1 MEVFITD
8 KATGLALPALIG
20 GAVGIAFAPIF
31 VRLSQVGPTATAFW
45 RLALAIPLLL
55 LLESLRN
62 RERERPRK
70 PATKSDYALL
80 IAAGLFF
87 AGDLGIWHWSIYYTS
102 VANATL
108 LVNFMPIFVTI
119 GAWLLLDQRV
129 SRTFLVGLGAAMLGA
144 TLIIGT
150 SFSLS
155 LQSLRGDLL
164 ALLAA
169 LFYAS
174 YILTVTR
181 LRRDFS
187 VATILIWAGVVA
199 CAVLLPLTLLSG
211 ERFIPYDG
219 CGWLVLIALALV
231 SHIGGQGLIAFA
243 LAHLPAA
250 FSSVSLLLQPV
261 LATMFAWVLLNELIG
276 PEQAMGGALVLLG
289 ILIAR
294 RESQTG

>member
-1 MEVFITD
+1 
-8 KATGLALPALIG
+8 
-20 GAVGIAFAPIF
+20 
-31 VRLSQVGPTATAFW
+31 
-45 RLALAIPLLL
+45 
-55 LLESLRN
+55 
-62 RERERPRK
+62 
-70 PATKSDYALL
+70 L

-87 AGDLGIWHWSIYYTS
+87 AGDLGIWHWSINFTS

-119 GAWLLLDQRV
+119 GAWLLLNQRV
-129 SRTFLVGLGAAMLGA
+129 SRLFLVGLGAAMLGA

-150 SFSLS
+150 SFQLS
-155 LQSLRGDLL
+155 PQSIRGDLL

-187 VATILIWAGVVA
+187 AATILIWAGVVA
-199 CAVLLPLTLLSG
+199 CITLLPLSLVSS
-211 ERFIPYDG
+211 ERFLPIDG
-219 CGWLVLIALALV
+219 RGWLVLIALALV

-261 LATMFAWVLLNELIG
+261 LATVFAWLLLGEIIG
-276 PEQAMGGALVLLG
+276 PNQALGGALVLLG

-294 RESQTG
+294 RESRSG

>member
-1 MEVFITD
+1 
-8 KATGLALPALIG
+8 LALPLLW
-20 GAVGIAFAPIF
+20 FWLSLK
-31 VRLSQVGPTATAFW
+31 VRQD
-45 RLALAIPLLL
+45 
-55 LLESLRN
+55 
-62 RERERPRK
+62 ERPRR
-70 PATKSDYALL
+70 PATGIDYALL

-119 GAWLLLDQRV
+119 GAWILLDQRV
-129 SRTFLVGLGAAMLGA
+129 NQLFLVGLGVAMIGA

-150 SFSLS
+150 SFRLS
-155 LQSLRGDLL
+155 LGSIRGDLL

-169 LFYAS
+169 LFYAG

-187 VATILIWAGVVA
+187 VATILIWSGVVA
-199 CAVLLPLTLLSG
+199 CVVLLPLSLVSG
-211 ERFIPYDG
+211 EHFLPIDMH
-219 CGWLVLIALALV
+219 GWLVLIALALV

-261 LATMFAWVLLNELIG
+261 LAALFAWVLLGELLG
-276 PEQAMGGALVLLG
+276 PSQVLGGALVLLG

-294 RESQTG
+294 RESHT

>member
-1 MEVFITD
+1 M
-8 KATGLALPALIG
+8 IG

-31 VRLSQVGPTATAFW
+31 VRLSQAGPTATAFW
-45 RLALAIPLLL
+45 RLALALPLLWL
-55 LLESLRN
+55 WTSLRV
-62 RERERPRK
+62 RKEERPRR
-70 PATKSDYALL
+70 PSTRIDYALL

-87 AGDLGIWHWSIYYTS
+87 AGDLGIWHWSIHYTS

-108 LVNFMPIFVTI
+108 LVNFMPIFVTV
-119 GAWLLLDQRV
+119 GAWLLLNQRV
-129 SRTFLVGLGAAMLGA
+129 SRVFLVGLGAAMFGA

-150 SFSLS
+150 SFRLS

-187 VATILIWAGVVA
+187 VATILVWAGVVA
-199 CAVLLPLTLLSG
+199 CVVLLPLSLVSG
-211 ERFIPYDG
+211 ERFIPYEVR
-219 CGWLVLIALALV
+219 GWLVLFALALV
-231 SHIGGQGLIAFA
+231 SHIMGQGLIAFA

-261 LATMFAWVLLNELIG
+261 LATVFAWVLLDELIG
-276 PEQAMGGALVLLG
+276 PWQALGGALVLLG

>member
-1 MEVFITD
+1 V
-8 KATGLALPALIG
+8 PALIG

-31 VRLSQVGPTATAFW
+31 VRLSQAGPTATAFW
-45 RLALAIPLLL
+45 RLALAVPLLWL
-55 LLESLRN
+55 WTSWGN
-62 RERERPRK
+62 KKTKHPRQ
-70 PATKSDYALL
+70 PSSGSDYALL

-87 AGDLGIWHWSIYYTS
+87 AGDLGIWHWSINFTS

-129 SRTFLVGLGAAMLGA
+129 SRTFLLGLVAAMAGA
-144 TLIIGT
+144 TLIIGS
-150 SFSLS
+150 SFNLS
-155 LQSLRGDLL
+155 LESMRGDLL

-181 LRRDFS
+181 LRREFS
-187 VATILIWAGVVA
+187 TTTIMIWAGVVA
-199 CAVLLPLTLLSG
+199 CAVLLPLSLVSA
-211 ERFIPYDG
+211 ERFLPLDLR
-219 CGWLVLIALALV
+219 GWLVLIALALI
-231 SHIGGQGLIAFA
+231 SHIGGQGLIAYA

-261 LATMFAWVLLNELIG
+261 LATVFAWLLLGELIS
-276 PEQAMGGALVLLG
+276 PSQALGGALVLVG
-289 ILIAR
+289 IMIAR
-294 RESQTG
+294 RESRAR

>member
-1 MEVFITD
+1 MEVFITG
-8 KATGLALPALIG
+8 KVSRLALPALIG

-45 RLALAIPLLL
+45 RLALALPLLWMWA
-55 LLESLRN
+55 SLRV
-62 RERERPRK
+62 RKDERPRR
-70 PATKSDYALL
+70 PATRIDYALL

-87 AGDLGIWHWSIYYTS
+87 AGDLGIWHWSIHYTS

-129 SRTFLVGLGAAMLGA
+129 SRIFLVGLGAAMLGA

-150 SFSLS
+150 SFRLS

-169 LFYAS
+169 LFYAG

-199 CAVLLPLTLLSG
+199 CAVLLPLSLVSG
-211 ERFIPYDG
+211 ERFLPYEVR
-219 CGWLVLIALALV
+219 GWLVLIALALV

-261 LATMFAWVLLNELIG
+261 LATLFAWVLLDELLG
-276 PEQAMGGALVLLG
+276 PWQAFGGALVLLG
-289 ILIAR
+289 ILLAR
-294 RESQTG
+294 RESKKG

>member
-1 MEVFITD
+1 MTRSRT
-8 KATGLALPALIG
+8 ARLALPALIG

-45 RLALAIPLLL
+45 RLALALPLLWL
-55 LLESLRN
+55 WTSLRN
-62 RERERPRK
+62 RYEQRLRK

-87 AGDLGIWHWSIYYTS
+87 AGDLGIWHWSIHYTS

-108 LVNFMPIFVTI
+108 LVNFMPILVTI

-129 SRTFLVGLGAAMLGA
+129 SRLFLVGLGAAMLGA
-144 TLIIGT
+144 TLIIGA

-155 LQSLRGDLL
+155 LQNIRGDLL

-174 YILTVTR
+174 YILTVTQ

-187 VATILIWAGVVA
+187 TATILIWAGIVA
-199 CAVLLPLTLLSG
+199 CGVLLPLSLVSG
-211 ERFIPYDG
+211 EDFMPYDVR
-219 CGWLVLIALALV
+219 GWLVLIALALV

-261 LATMFAWVLLNELIG
+261 LATLFAWLLLGELLS
-276 PEQAMGGALVLLG
+276 PSQALGGLLVLLG

-294 RESQTG
+294 RESRAN

>member
-1 MEVFITD
+1 M
-8 KATGLALPALIG
+8 
-20 GAVGIAFAPIF
+20 GIAFAPIF

-55 LLESLRN
+55 LLASLRS
-62 RERERPRK
+62 RETERPRK

-87 AGDLGIWHWSIYYTS
+87 AGDLGIWHWSIHYTS

-155 LQSLRGDLL
+155 LHSLRGDLL

-174 YILTVTR
+174 YILTVAR

-187 VATILIWAGVVA
+187 VATILIWSGVVA

-211 ERFIPYDG
+211 ERFIPYDAG
-219 CGWLVLIALALV
+219 GWLVLIALALV

-261 LATMFAWVLLNELIG
+261 LATLFAWVLLNELLG
-276 PEQAMGGALVLLG
+276 PVQAMGGALVLLG

>member
-1 MEVFITD
+1 MT
-8 KATGLALPALIG
+8 KSRTARLALPALIG

-45 RLALAIPLLL
+45 RLALAIPLLWL
-55 LLESLRN
+55 WATLRN
-62 RERERPRK
+62 REKVRPRK

-129 SRTFLVGLGAAMLGA
+129 SRVFLVGLGAAMLGA
-144 TLIIGT
+144 TLIIGA

-155 LQSLRGDLL
+155 LQSIRGDLL

-187 VATILIWAGVVA
+187 TATILIWAGVVA
-199 CAVLLPLTLLSG
+199 CAVLLPLSLVSG
-211 ERFIPYDG
+211 EDFFPYEMR
-219 CGWLVLIALALV
+219 GWLVLIALALV

-250 FSSVSLLLQPV
+250 FSSVSLLLQPL
-261 LATMFAWVLLNELIG
+261 LATLFAWVLLGELVG
-276 PEQAMGGALVLLG
+276 PGQALGGALVLLG

-294 RESQTG
+294 RDSQTG